1 MNTNPGRYSKLLCR
15 RALPNGRRCTILSL
29 LSLTFLVTAGITSA
43 DADDRFVAKPG
54 GAKARIE
61 GTSTIHDWQMESGTI
76 GGYLEAGP
84 DFPTKP
90 GAEAKP
96 GKVSVKVE
104 AFIPVKSLK
113 SYEKDGKPYS
123 DKMNEVAW
131 DKLLVDKFPRITY
144 RVTELVLKELPKA
157 KDGAYV
163 FDSTGELVVA
173 GVTNKISMPVNI
185 TPMEGNKLHIIG
197 NTKVKMTDFK
207 VDPPSPTFGV
217 LIKTGDEVK
226 LFFDWI
232 VEEKPAPAA
241 AAASKP

>member
-1 MNTNPGRYSKLLCR
+1 MKTNLGRYSYFLSR
-15 RALPNGRRCTILSL
+15 RAILFLAFFAAACVSSL
-29 LSLTFLVTAGITSA
+29 GA
-43 DADDRFVAKPG
+43 DAAANRFVAKPG
-54 GAKARIE
+54 GAKVRIE

-76 GGYLEAGP
+76 AGYLEAGP
-84 DFPTKP
+84 DFPSKP

-96 GKVSVKVE
+96 GKVSAKVD
-104 AFIPVKSLK
+104 AFIPVRTLK

-131 DKLLVDKFPRITY
+131 DKLMVGTNYPRIIY
-144 RVTELVLKELPKA
+144 RLTELVLKEAPKS

-185 TPMEGNKLHIIG
+185 TPMEGGKLHVVG
-197 NTKVKMTDFK
+197 NTKAKMSEFK
-207 VDPPSPTFGV
+207 IDPPSPTFGV

-226 LFFDWI
+226 LLFDWI
-232 VEEKPAPAA
+232 VEQKLAPAA
-241 AAASKP
+241 TASKP